1 MSRYGMIAGSGRFPL
16 LALETARRLGD
27 EVVAIGIKEEASPEI
42 EKLAVRCYWISLGQ
56 LSRLIEILKEEK
68 LSDVMMAGQVKHVSI
83 FSAIQPDLRL
93 FKLLAALKGKNT
105 DALIGAVAKVLA
117 DEGIRLTDS
126 TLLLKPLLA
135 GVGVLTKR
143 KPSDD
148 EEKDIDFGRRIANAL
163 AGHDVGQSV
172 AICDRACVAVEAMEG
187 TDAMLRRAASLVNGK
202 PLRLVKV
209 SRRRGHLLFDVP
221 VAGSR
226 TIDVMRETGTT
237 ALAVDAGRTLLLDR
251 DEMLKAA
258 NASGITIIGA
268 LWDGPPRLSGAFEEP
283 EEDRPG
289 GLSYK

>member
-1 MSRYGMIAGSGRFPL
+1 MSRYGMIAGNGRFPL

-27 EVVAIGIKEEASPEI
+27 EVVVIGIKEEAAPEI
-42 EKLAVRCYWISLGQ
+42 EKLAARCYWISLGQ

-93 FKLLAALKGKNT
+93 FKLLGALKGKNT

-117 DEGIRLTDS
+117 DEGIRLADS
-126 TLLLKPLLA
+126 TILLKPLLA
-135 GVGVLTKR
+135 GTGVLTKR

-148 EEKDIDFGRRIANAL
+148 EEKDIAYGRRIANAL

-172 AICDRACVAVEAMEG
+172 AVCDRACVAVEAMEG
-187 TDAMLRRAASLVNGK
+187 TDAMLRRAALLVNGK

-221 VAGSR
+221 VAGSG
-226 TIDVMRETGTT
+226 TIEVMRETGAT

-251 DEMLKAA
+251 EEMLEAA
-258 NASGITIIGA
+258 NASGITIIGNQPA
-268 LWDGPPRLSGAFEEP
+268 DGNVDF
-283 EEDRPG
+283 D
-289 GLSYK
+289 